1 MREPDDITDQ
11 IIAAALRIHRR
22 TGPGLLESVYETLVA
37 AELRRR
43 GFGVERQKAASLDF
57 DGFHFEQ
64 ALRLDLLVER
74 TVAVEIKSVEQL
86 KPVHKAQLLT
96 YLRLLDLPV
105 GLLINFGG
113 RALKDGLVRVVN
125 DLPPSPSRR
134 IRNDRLDAGSD
145 H

>member
-1 MREPDDITDQ
+1 MREPDDITGQ
-11 IIAAALRIHRR
+11 IIDAALRIHRR

-43 GFGVERQKAASLDF
+43 GFTVERQKAASLEF

-96 YLRLLDLPV
+96 YVRLLDLPV

-113 RALKDGLVRVVN
+113 AALKDGLVRVVN
-125 DLPPSPSRR
+125 DLPHSPTRR
-134 IRNDRLDAGSD
+134 IHIDRLAAGSES
-145 H
+145 

>member
-1 MREPDDITDQ
+1 MREPDDITAQ
-11 IIAAALRIHRR
+11 IVDAALRIHRR
-22 TGPGLLESVYETLVA
+22 TGPGLLESVYETLLA

-43 GFGVERQKAASLDF
+43 GFRVERQKAASLEF

-64 ALRLDLLVER
+64 ALRLDLLVEE

-96 YLRLLDLPV
+96 YVRLLDLPV

-113 RALKDGLVRVVN
+113 PVLKEGLVRVVN
-125 DLPPSPSRR
+125 DLPSSPTRR
-134 IRNDRLDAGSD
+134 IHIDRLDAGS
-145 H
+145 HS